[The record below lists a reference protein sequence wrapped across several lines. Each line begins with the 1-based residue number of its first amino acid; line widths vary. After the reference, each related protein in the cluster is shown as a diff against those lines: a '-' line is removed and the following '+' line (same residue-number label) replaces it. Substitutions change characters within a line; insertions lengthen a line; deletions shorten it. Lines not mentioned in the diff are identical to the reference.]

1 MDVEVPWSQILSKS
15 IVINISEVHIILKSS
30 DHYNREFVKST
41 LHSAKMQEVKQL
53 LEKLKYSIEGQV
65 KENLAKDTSYLGKV
79 TKIIYENL
87 KFFIRK
93 IHIRFEDTKV
103 SRCD

>member
-1 MDVEVPWSQILSKS
+1 M
-15 IVINISEVHIILKSS
+15 
-30 DHYNREFVKST
+30 
-41 LHSAKMQEVKQL
+41 
-53 LEKLKYSIEGQV
+53 LEKLKSSIEGQV